1 MTENLQGTE
10 QVITETELREM
21 LDDEDDKTFAELTSK
36 GVVQVRGGAWRREE
50 DNRWRFWQNPTCLLS
65 SALF

>member
-1 MTENLQGTE
+1 
-10 QVITETELREM
+10 VITETELREM

-50 DNRWRFWQNPTCLLS
+50 DNRWRFWQNPS
-65 SALF
+65 WSDDD

>member
-1 MTENLQGTE
+1 MTENLQRTE

-50 DNRWRFWQNPTCLLS
+50 DNRWRFWQNPS
-65 SALF
+65 WSDDD